1 MLHVNGMIEGQFLT
15 GRHGLSIQFL
25 GVSNSQKLS
34 NYGSMVSKTP
44 IWLSKA
50 MESLGQNGW
59 DLWNYPMHNVGI
71 LTNTIGYITLHDH
84 YLWDTTNL
92 INHAHLKAARIVDLQ
107 NHSILAPSTVWN
119 RYNQHQLVMPSG
131 SFKPRKKNVN
141 WDHPK
146 HMEATEATA

>member
-1 MLHVNGMIEGQFLT
+1 MIEGQFLT

-71 LTNTIGYITLHDH
+71 LTNTIGYITLHD
-84 YLWDTTNL
+84 
-92 INHAHLKAARIVDLQ
+92 
-107 NHSILAPSTVWN
+107 P
-119 RYNQHQLVMPSG
+119 
-131 SFKPRKKNVN
+131 
-141 WDHPK
+141 
-146 HMEATEATA
+146 